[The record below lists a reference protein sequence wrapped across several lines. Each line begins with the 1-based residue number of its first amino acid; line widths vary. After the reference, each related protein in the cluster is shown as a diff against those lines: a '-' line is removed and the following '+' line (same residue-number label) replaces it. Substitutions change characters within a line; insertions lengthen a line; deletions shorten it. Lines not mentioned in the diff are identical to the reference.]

1 MPNLTNPLAITN
13 IRDSIHR
20 QDPMIAIIVVAL
32 RVVQRHTP
40 TDLTPMTLQRV
51 HERLD
56 RHSRGAARV
65 LQEGADTANPD
76 VGFLAQNVLAVG
88 VPAVLI
94 DVVEVVGE
102 IAHVRG

>member
-40 TDLTPMTLQRV
+40 TDLTPMALQRV
-51 HERLD
+51 HERPD
-56 RHSRGAARV
+56 RLSRGAARV
-65 LQEGADTANPD
+65 LQEGAYTANPD
-76 VGFLAQNVLAVG
+76 VGFFAHNVLAVG